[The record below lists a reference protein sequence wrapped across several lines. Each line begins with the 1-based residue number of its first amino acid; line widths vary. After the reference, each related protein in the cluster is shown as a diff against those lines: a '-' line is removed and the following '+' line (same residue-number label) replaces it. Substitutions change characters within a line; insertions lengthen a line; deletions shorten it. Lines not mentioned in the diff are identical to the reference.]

1 MTTFWVNDINILF
14 NKESLTEI
22 WPLPTMSNEEKL
34 NAITRLVLVLTVL
47 GYFITGN
54 GKIIVS
60 AVITIG
66 CIVFLYK
73 AQQGKEKNLK
83 FKNIDIK
90 EAFTNPAI
98 YNYNKDK
105 FTKPTANNP
114 MMNVMLTDYTDN
126 PNRKPAAPSYN
137 IEVEHELNK
146 KTKEID
152 DKFNGVDK
160 NYEINDESEKIN
172 SKLFKDLGEAMVFE
186 DSMRIWNTNP
196 STTIPNDQEGF
207 AQFCFGSMRS
217 CKEGDTYACSQ
228 QMPSLQA
235 RGGGGIPNK

>member
-1 MTTFWVNDINILF
+1 MTTFSTTSSTTFWVNDINILF
-14 NKESLTEI
+14 NKETITQI
-22 WPLPTMSNEEKL
+22 WPKPTMSNEQKL
-34 NAITRLVLVLTVL
+34 NAITRLVLVLAIL

-66 CIVFLYK
+66 CIIFLYN
-73 AQQGKEKNLK
+73 AQQNKEKNIK
-83 FKNIDIK
+83 NKNIDIK
-90 EAFTNPAI
+90 EAFTNPDV
-98 YNYNKDK
+98 YKYNKEK

-114 MMNVMLTDYTDN
+114 MMNVLLTDYTDN

-137 IEVEHELNK
+137 LEVENELNK
-146 KTKEID
+146 KTKAID
-152 DKFNGVDK
+152 DKFNGIQ
-160 NYEINDESEKIN
+160 NESDKIN
-172 SKLFKDLGEAMVFE
+172 SKLFKDLGEAMDFE

-196 STTIPNDQEGF
+196 STTIPNDQEAF

-228 QMPSLQA
+228 QMPSLQRR
-235 RGGGGIPNK
+235 RG

>member
-14 NKESLTEI
+14 NKQSLTEI

-47 GYFITGN
+47 GYLLTGN
-54 GKIIVS
+54 GKIILS
-60 AVITIG
+60 AVITIA

-73 AQQGKEKNLK
+73 TQKSKAHEIKLQNT
-83 FKNIDIK
+83 NIK
-90 EAFTNPAI
+90 EAFTNPDV

-114 MMNVMLTDYTDN
+114 MMNVLLTDYTDN
-126 PNRKPAAPSYN
+126 PNRKQAAPCYN
-137 IEVEHELNK
+137 LEVENDLNK
-146 KTKEID
+146 KTKDID
-152 DKFNGVDK
+152 NKFNGV
-160 NYEINDESEKIN
+160 NDESEKIN
-172 SKLFKDLGEAMVFE
+172 KKLFKDLGEAIDFE

-196 STTIPNDQEGF
+196 STTIPNDQEAF

-217 CKEGDTYACSQ
+217 CKTGDTYACSQ
-228 QMPSLQA
+228 QMPSLQV
-235 RGGGGIPNK
+235 RGGGSY